1 MARAANPFVSNLQH
15 RQLGILSPMNFS
27 RQTSGSCGLVKRLSL
42 HNNLE
47 HHQNCVNTLHFNMSG
62 DLLASGSDDRDI
74 VIWDWFK
81 GDRKIAYNSG
91 HIKGVFQV
99 KLYLKS
105 PKVLSS
111 FSICKKSK

>member
-1 MARAANPFVSNLQH
+1 MARAANPFVSNLQQ

-27 RQTSGSCGLVKRLSL
+27 RQTSGSRGLVKRLSL
-42 HNNLE
+42 HNRLE
-47 HHQNCVNTLHFNMSG
+47 HHQKCDNTLHFNMSG
-62 DLLASGSDDRDI
+62 DLLASGSDDPDI

-81 GDRKIAYNSG
+81 GDREIAYNSG
-91 HIKGVFQV
+91 HSEDVSQV